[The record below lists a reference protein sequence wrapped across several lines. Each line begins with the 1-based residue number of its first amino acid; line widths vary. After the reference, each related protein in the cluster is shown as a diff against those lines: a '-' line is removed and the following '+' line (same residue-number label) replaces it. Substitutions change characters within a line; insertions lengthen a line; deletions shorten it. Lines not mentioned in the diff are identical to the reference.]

1 MFDHASELA
10 KLRFM
15 DGQPT
20 TTRERG
26 IPEDGLI
33 TLMKAAQAGDQDAYV
48 QLLLEITPR
57 LRRIVLRNRGFLS
70 TEDIEDLVQDIL
82 LSLHA
87 VRATYDPRRPFM
99 PWLLAIVRNRLAD
112 GARRYARTAAR
123 EVATDRLD
131 VTFAAETANITAEAY
146 GDPEAVKRAVHT
158 LPAAQRTAVEMLKL
172 REMSLKEAAAA
183 SGMSIGALKV
193 ATHRAM
199 NTLRKM
205 LLKHE

>member
-1 MFDHASELA
+1 MKAESVWLVPRRPPSLQGRRAGLQFVASATGHKRVYNVQCAVSCCLTGKSRSWPTFSKARKMFDHASELTR
-10 KLRFM
+10 LRSI
-15 DGQPT
+15 DSQPT
-20 TTRERG
+20 TTGELG
-26 IPEDGLI
+26 IPEDGLM

-48 QLLLEITPR
+48 QLLLEVTPR

-131 VTFAAETANITAEAY
+131 VTFAAETANITAEA
-146 GDPEAVKRAVHT
+146 
-158 LPAAQRTAVEMLKL
+158 
-172 REMSLKEAAAA
+172 
-183 SGMSIGALKV
+183 
-193 ATHRAM
+193 
-199 NTLRKM
+199 
-205 LLKHE
+205 